1 MISTVRAGLLVVA
14 MAATL
19 GLLYPS
25 FEQTLTAQSPVEMPA
40 KQFDMLRNQYQDM
53 TYEELSRRLDL
64 DSKFLEQLPFEPTKS
79 RYFDLIQYRL
89 ELTRGERELFSKN
102 GFVTIDQGRQLSFP
116 RAYEQVYTLDL
127 PVFITSDSILHAFH
141 RSYDEILKEFETS
154 YARTTL
160 DEILS
165 ECQRSLAK
173 QAAVELPA
181 LADSLRDVDLY
192 LGVARK
198 LLVVPPK
205 RSVQFPSPLANSPAK
220 IRDIDVSDFG
230 RFSATGQDSQIDA
243 IIAYIDSLEMQTPD
257 NSGGTKIYGGKRFV
271 DYSQFRVRGHYT
283 ETEQL
288 SAFFRCMMWL
298 GRADCGWTICS
309 NEQDSLSQLQSQRE
323 LRNAVL
329 LTDLLRDS
337 GGLSRLQQLEQTLEF
352 LVGKSD
358 NFGVAQ
364 LSDLLKS
371 AGVRTVSK
379 LNRPDV
385 VQQLQEAIAA
395 DPRNTQSIRSQVISS
410 NGQNK
415 PTRPP
420 IIFQL
425 LGQRFAIDSF
435 VTSRV
440 VFDEIVYADQVIP
453 RNETTGLDVMAAL
466 GNDEAT
472 RLLAPQLEKWKYS
485 ANMMACRDVIQ
496 NLDSSF
502 WSGSVYHSW
511 IDAIRCLD
519 SRSDGNSQLPSAF
532 QTRAWQRKQLQ
543 TQLASWAELRRDN
556 ILYAKQS
563 QSMYGCAFPT
573 GYVEPYPEFYANL
586 KRLAENAG
594 KVLGALSQSS
604 TNPNQQ
610 AILEQNR
617 ERQIKYFE
625 EMTRTMEM
633 LEQIA
638 TTEIENK
645 PLSVE
650 QRDFLRGTFDNTK
663 SIRVGSASF
672 PDYSGWYC
680 RLFYARHQDPSEWSP
695 STSFPVIADV
705 HSDPNAKQV
714 LEAATGHAK
723 LLVIAIN
730 GAQGSNTYVGPVS
743 TYYEFWNPA
752 KQRLTDA
759 EWKVRLNS
767 NPPPRPDWVS
777 EFEAKTVPRADTGRR
792 VTVERHLNY
801 YGVQTRSEGSV
812 MVESK
817 YASLETVRQ
826 LAKEPSLH
834 ALDLSGEMFDD
845 KAVLALSGLPDLRS
859 LDLRESRITDAV
871 GATLKVHSHLQS
883 LNLSGT
889 EVTDAIVPSLKT
901 LDCLIQLDVRNT
913 KISKEAANQLRQH
926 LIDAEV
932 LD

>member
-14 MAATL
+14 MAITL
-19 GLLYPS
+19 GFLYSS

-89 ELTRGERELFSKN
+89 ELTNSERELFSKN
-102 GFVTIDQGRQLSFP
+102 GFVTIDQGRELSFP
-116 RAYEQVYTLDL
+116 GAYEQVYTLDL

-141 RSYDEILKEFETS
+141 RSYDEILKEFESS
-154 YARTTL
+154 YARTAL
-160 DEILS
+160 GEILT
-165 ECQRSLAK
+165 ECQSSLAK
-173 QAAVELPA
+173 RVQDAPPELA
-181 LADSLRDVDLY
+181 NNFRDVDLY

-205 RSVQFPSPLANSPAK
+205 LSVQFPSPLATSATK
-220 IRDIDVSDFG
+220 IRDKDFWG
-230 RFSATGQDSQIDA
+230 FNRFSSTGQDSQIDA
-243 IIAYIDSLEMQTPD
+243 IIANIDSFEMQTPAS
-257 NSGGTKIYGGKRFV
+257 SGGTKIYGGKRFV

-283 ETEQL
+283 ETEEL

-309 NEQDSLSQLQSQRE
+309 HEQDSLSQLQSLRE

-329 LTDLLRDS
+329 LTDLLRNS

-379 LNRPDV
+379 LSRPDV

-410 NGQNK
+410 NGQYK

-440 VFDEIVYADQVIP
+440 VFDEIIYADQAIP

-485 ANMMACRDVIQ
+485 ANLMACRDVIQ
-496 NLDSSF
+496 NLDSRF

-511 IDAIRCLD
+511 IDAIRCLE
-519 SRSDGNSQLPSAF
+519 STSDGNAQLPSAF

-563 QSMYGCAFPT
+563 YGMAGCIFPT
-573 GYVEPYPEFYANL
+573 GFVEPYPQFYAKL

-594 KVLGALSQSS
+594 KVLGALTLSS
-604 TNPNQQ
+604 TNPDQQ

-617 ERQIKYFE
+617 ARQIKYFE

-663 SIRVGSASF
+663 SIRVGSASV

-680 RLFYARHQDPSEWSP
+680 RLFYARHQNPSGWSP

-705 HSDPNAKQV
+705 HSDPNAQQV

-743 TYYEFWNPA
+743 TYYELWNPA
-752 KQRLTDA
+752 EQRLTDA
-759 EWKVRLNS
+759 EWKVRLKS
-767 NPPPRPDWVS
+767 HVPPRPEWVS
-777 EFEAKTVPRADTGRR
+777 EFEAKTVPRADEGRR
-792 VTVERHLNY
+792 VTVRRRLDAY
-801 YGVQTRSEGSV
+801 YVQTSGAGSGSFETKRVSPELVSE
-812 MVESK
+812 
-817 YASLETVRQ
+817 

-834 ALDLSGEMFDD
+834 SIDISGKMFDD
-845 KAVLALSGLPDLRS
+845 KAVLTLSGLPDLRS
-859 LDLRESRITDAV
+859 LDLSGSRITDAV

-883 LNLSGT
+883 LNLSET

-901 LDCLIQLDVRNT
+901 LDYLIQLDLRNT

-926 LIDAEV
+926 FMDAEV